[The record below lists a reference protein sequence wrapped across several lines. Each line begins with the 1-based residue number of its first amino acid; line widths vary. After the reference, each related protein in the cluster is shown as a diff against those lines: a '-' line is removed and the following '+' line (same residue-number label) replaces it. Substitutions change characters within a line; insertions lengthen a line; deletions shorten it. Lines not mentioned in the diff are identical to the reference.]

1 MKYRKFGNTG
11 WEISA
16 LGFGC
21 MRLPTRDGRGAG
33 EQVDEKASIDM
44 IRRAVD
50 RGVNYVDTAYAYH
63 NGVGEIVVGKALADG
78 YRDKVKL
85 ATKSPV
91 WMIQKADDFDAFL
104 QEQMARLRTDHIDVY
119 LLHALSAP
127 RWEIVR
133 KFDILARAEAAVRD
147 GRVGRIGFSF
157 HDNHDMFRKIID
169 GYPGWSMCQIQY
181 NYLDTEN
188 QAGTKGLRYAASKG
202 PAVVVMEPL
211 LGGRL
216 ANPPAAVAEIVAGDP
231 KRRTAADIALQWVW
245 DQPEVTTVLSG
256 MGSLVQVEENLGSAE
271 RSSSGSF
278 GPKDHAL
285 IERLRK
291 AYRERAVIPCTKCDY
306 CLPCPNGV
314 NIPRNFELYN
324 DAVIHDDPAAPRMYY
339 GRFLGEKERAGACL
353 ACRECEEK
361 CPQAIAISDWMPK
374 VHEALG
380 EKSGSD
386 GDRRGDL

>member
-169 GYPGWSMCQIQY
+169 GSPGWSMCQIQY
-181 NYLDTEN
+181 N
-188 QAGTKGLRYAASKG
+188 
-202 PAVVVMEPL
+202 
-211 LGGRL
+211 
-216 ANPPAAVAEIVAGDP
+216 
-231 KRRTAADIALQWVW
+231 
-245 DQPEVTTVLSG
+245 
-256 MGSLVQVEENLGSAE
+256 
-271 RSSSGSF
+271 
-278 GPKDHAL
+278 
-285 IERLRK
+285 
-291 AYRERAVIPCTKCDY
+291 
-306 CLPCPNGV
+306 
-314 NIPRNFELYN
+314 
-324 DAVIHDDPAAPRMYY
+324 
-339 GRFLGEKERAGACL
+339 
-353 ACRECEEK
+353 
-361 CPQAIAISDWMPK
+361 
-374 VHEALG
+374 
-380 EKSGSD
+380 
-386 GDRRGDL
+386 